1 MLRAVCAQ
9 THKGACARLHAP
21 HPVPKPNAHRSSSPA
36 AARRHRRPQGARRP
50 RPTRHRRTSAFRSAR
65 IARAPCVAWCAHP
78 CGERRTR
85 RARRPGVMVAGRERA
100 PSKERSIVPSSAR
113 GAFYHAFF
121 GEWGAFR
128 SGLPCGERR
137 TRRAR
142 RPAVMAAGRERA
154 VPSKVLFYPFEATR
168 SVLSCLFRQGERSIM
183 PFLASGGLR
192 SGLPCVCA
200 EGRAPPCRR
209 LHVGVHCGRPCGC
222 VCVRCVPSVC
232 QPTPDAGRWCPGAW
246 AWPRIDFASAGL
258 PQIFEGRAGPKWLTQ
273 ARHTC
278 GAGAERAQS
287 ASVPFWA
294 TKRPGLKHL
303 PDLDECNH

>member
-1 MLRAVCAQ
+1 M
-9 THKGACARLHAP
+9 
-21 HPVPKPNAHRSSSPA
+21 
-36 AARRHRRPQGARRP
+36 
-50 RPTRHRRTSAFRSAR
+50 
-65 IARAPCVAWCAHP
+65 
-78 CGERRTR
+78 
-85 RARRPGVMVAGRERA
+85 
-100 PSKERSIVPSSAR
+100 PSSAR

-222 VCVRCVPSVC
+222 VCQVCAKCVPAH
-232 QPTPDAGRWCPGAW
+232 PGRGAGVLARGRGQESILLQRDFRRFLRGA
-246 AWPRIDFASAGL
+246 RDRNGL
-258 PQIFEGRAGPKWLTQ
+258 PKLGTRAGQGRSERKARVYRFGQLT
-273 ARHTC
+273 C
-278 GAGAERAQS
+278 
-287 ASVPFWA
+287 
-294 TKRPGLKHL
+294 
-303 PDLDECNH
+303 D

>member
-200 EGRAPPCRR
+200 EGRAQPCRR
-209 LHVGVHCGRPCGC
+209 LHPHPGRRALRGRPCLC
-222 VCVRCVPSVC
+222 VCHGCQPGVVSVC
-232 QPTPDAGRWCPGAW
+232 QPPQPTLDPGRWSWLAW
-246 AWPRIDFASAGL
+246 AWPRIDFA
-258 PQIFEGRAGPKWLTQ
+258 
-273 ARHTC
+273 
-278 GAGAERAQS
+278 
-287 ASVPFWA
+287 
-294 TKRPGLKHL
+294 
-303 PDLDECNH
+303 